1 MNRNQTDDLATL
13 ATVFYNNLTE
23 DSTWQNPFAYDNWK
37 PNIVMDLL
45 GEEAAGEFSEL
56 HQDALTEEQRQ
67 YAYSLYKGL
76 PEFLRE
82 TATGNKVVYLDVA
95 NLSKEDAEKFLG
107 TAMSTR
113 CLPVLPPRLELH
125 NE

>member
-1 MNRNQTDDLATL
+1 MNRNQTEDLATL
-13 ATVFYNNLTE
+13 ATVFYSSLTE

-45 GEEAAGEFSEL
+45 GEETAGEFSEL

-76 PEFLRE
+76 PDYLRE
-82 TATGNKVVYLDVA
+82 TATGKNVFYIDVA
-95 NLSKEDAEKFLG
+95 NLPEAEAEQFIRDAMATHIAPATVG
-107 TAMSTR
+107 G
-113 CLPVLPPRLELH
+113 
-125 NE
+125 

>member
-37 PNIVMDLL
+37 PNIVTDLL

-76 PEFLRE
+76 PDYLRE
-82 TATGNKVVYLDVA
+82 TATGNKIFYLDVA
-95 NLSKEDAEKFLG
+95 NLSKEDAEKFPS
-107 TAMSTR
+107 TAMASKFVPATG
-113 CLPVLPPRLELH
+113 VSQ
-125 NE
+125 

>member
-45 GEEAAGEFSEL
+45 GEEPAGEFSEL

-76 PEFLRE
+76 PDYLRE
-82 TATGNKVVYLDVA
+82 TATGKNVFYIDVA
-95 NLSKEDAEKFLG
+95 NLPEGDAEKFIRDTMTSRIVPLNG
-107 TAMSTR
+107 VAQ
-113 CLPVLPPRLELH
+113 
-125 NE
+125 

>member
-56 HQDALTEEQRQ
+56 HQDSLTEEQRQ

-76 PEFLRE
+76 PDYLRE
-82 TATGNKVVYLDVA
+82 IARGKNVFYIDAA
-95 NLSKEDAEKFLG
+95 NLPDVDAEQFILDAMATRIAPVSLG
-107 TAMSTR
+107 G
-113 CLPVLPPRLELH
+113 
-125 NE
+125 

>member
-1 MNRNQTDDLATL
+1 MNRNQTEDLATL
-13 ATVFYNNLTE
+13 ATVFYSSLTE

-56 HQDALTEEQRQ
+56 HQDSLTEEQRQ

-76 PEFLRE
+76 PDYLRE

-95 NLSKEDAEKFLG
+95 NLSKEDAEKVLSP
-107 TAMSTR
+107 TIASKIA
-113 CLPVLPPRLELH
+113 PVTGVVQ
-125 NE
+125 

>member
-1 MNRNQTDDLATL
+1 MELIMNRNQTDDLATL

-76 PEFLRE
+76 PDYLRE
-82 TATGNKVVYLDVA
+82 TATGV
-95 NLSKEDAEKFLG
+95 SQ
-107 TAMSTR
+107 
-113 CLPVLPPRLELH
+113 
-125 NE
+125 